1 MADKNKEEKEQRT
14 GLFGAP
20 LRERND
26 RTVIMLYGLAIVYLL
41 YTSYQMVRDLM
52 NGTATGTMRTVY
64 MIAPVVFVLASAWI
78 GYMILLIRK
87 KVKAE
92 EEEQMKKDAEEA
104 GETYIAPEDRG
115 SLVDRAKAF
124 YLIQPTEEELKARSV
139 ANRAT
144 RYVNIAED
152 DLETEGEAA
161 AAEAAVSETSE
172 NEENV

>member
-1 MADKNKEEKEQRT
+1 MGDKNKEEKEQRT

-26 RTVIMLYGLAIVYLL
+26 RTVMMLYGLAIVYLL

-64 MIAPVVFVLASAWI
+64 MVAPVVFVLASAWI
-78 GYMILLIRK
+78 GYMILQIRK

-104 GETYIAPEDRG
+104 GETYVAPEDRG

-144 RYVNIAED
+144 RFVNIAED
-152 DLETEGEAA
+152 DEETEGEETE
-161 AAEAAVSETSE
+161 EAAVCEASE